1 MKPLVPGASQL
12 VLLLLLRAR
21 PATRKR
27 RTSDKGYRI
36 EGWEEWWRGGKKE
49 WKTKGMREGR
59 KGMGGKG
66 RERGAI
72 RDTEGVVETWRDLNN
87 TLHLNA
93 STDKRN
99 GPATRNI
106 LLRAIIFSLA
116 NAPVA
121 IVSLS
126 RISCNPLSLFSRD
139 ENDDTICFKWFFRNE
154 LSSPLLSSF
163 FSLFLLLVVGILSGD
178 KRRFTVR
185 GRIYERTEAVVAFF
199 RILVAR
205 EYIRNGIKM
214 EMFPAGTSP
223 YSSRISTTSP

>member
-1 MKPLVPGASQL
+1 M
-12 VLLLLLRAR
+12 
-21 PATRKR
+21 
-27 RTSDKGYRI
+27 
-36 EGWEEWWRGGKKE
+36 E
-49 WKTKGMREGR
+49 
-59 KGMGGKG
+59 GKG

-139 ENDDTICFKWFFRNE
+139 ENDDTICFK
-154 LSSPLLSSF
+154 
-163 FSLFLLLVVGILSGD
+163 
-178 KRRFTVR
+178 
-185 GRIYERTEAVVAFF
+185 
-199 RILVAR
+199 
-205 EYIRNGIKM
+205 
-214 EMFPAGTSP
+214 
-223 YSSRISTTSP
+223 

>member
-1 MKPLVPGASQL
+1 MKPLVPGASQ
-12 VLLLLLRAR
+12 LLRAR

-27 RTSDKGYRI
+27 RIKDKGYRI
-36 EGWEEWWRGGKKE
+36 EGQEKGKSGGEREKRSGRQRGWEREGEEW
-49 WKTKGMREGR
+49 
-59 KGMGGKG
+59 GKG
-66 RERGAI
+66 RERRAI
-72 RDTEGVVETWRDLNN
+72 RDTEGAVETWRDLNN

-116 NAPVA
+116 NATVV

-126 RISCNPLSLFSRD
+126 RISCNPLSARWERRYYLFQMIFSKR
-139 ENDDTICFKWFFRNE
+139 TFF
-154 LSSPLLSSF
+154 PPSF
-163 FSLFLLLVVGILSGD
+163 FFFLSLPLSLVVGILFGD
-178 KRRFTVR
+178 KRRFSVR
-185 GRIYERTEAVVAFF
+185 GRIYERTDAVVAFF

-205 EYIRNGIKM
+205 EYIGNGIKM

>member
-1 MKPLVPGASQL
+1 M
-12 VLLLLLRAR
+12 RD
-21 PATRKR
+21 R
-27 RTSDKGYRI
+27 RRGREERRIKDIESKG
-36 EGWEEWWRGGKKE
+36 GKSGGGEEGKKE

-99 GPATRNI
+99 DPATRNI

-126 RISCNPLSLFSRD
+126 RISCNPLSLSLSPREMRTTILFVS
-139 ENDDTICFKWFFRNE
+139 NDFFETNF
-154 LSSPLLSSF
+154 LPPSSLL
-163 FSLFLLLVVGILSGD
+163 FSLSFSFCL
-178 KRRFTVR
+178 
-185 GRIYERTEAVVAFF
+185 
-199 RILVAR
+199 
-205 EYIRNGIKM
+205 
-214 EMFPAGTSP
+214 
-223 YSSRISTTSP
+223 

>member
-1 MKPLVPGASQL
+1 M
-12 VLLLLLRAR
+12 RD
-21 PATRKR
+21 R
-27 RTSDKGYRI
+27 RRGREERRIKDIESKGGKSGG
-36 EGWEEWWRGGKKE
+36 EGGKKK

-59 KGMGGKG
+59 KEIGGKG

-126 RISCNPLSLFSRD
+126 RISCNSLSLSPREMRTTILFVS
-139 ENDDTICFKWFFRNE
+139 NDFFETNF
-154 LSSPLLSSF
+154 LPPSSLL
-163 FSLFLLLVVGILSGD
+163 FSLSFC
-178 KRRFTVR
+178 F
-185 GRIYERTEAVVAFF
+185 
-199 RILVAR
+199 
-205 EYIRNGIKM
+205 
-214 EMFPAGTSP
+214 
-223 YSSRISTTSP
+223 

>member
-1 MKPLVPGASQL
+1 MKPLVPGASQ
-12 VLLLLLRAR
+12 LLRAR

-27 RTSDKGYRI
+27 RIKDKGYRI
-36 EGWEEWWRGGKKE
+36 EGQEKGEEWRWEGKKE
-49 WKTKGMREGR
+49 WKTKGMGEGR
-59 KGMGGKG
+59 RGMGKG
-66 RERGAI
+66 TRKKSNKGHRGGAI
-72 RDTEGVVETWRDLNN
+72 ETWRDLNN

-116 NAPVA
+116 NATVV

-126 RISCNPLSLFSRD
+126 RISCNPLSARWERRYYLFQMIFSKR
-139 ENDDTICFKWFFRNE
+139 TFF
-154 LSSPLLSSF
+154 PPSF
-163 FSLFLLLVVGILSGD
+163 FFFLSLPLSLVVGILFGD
-178 KRRFTVR
+178 KRRFSVR
-185 GRIYERTEAVVAFF
+185 GRIYERTDAVVAFF

-205 EYIRNGIKM
+205 EYIGNGIKM

>member
-12 VLLLLLRAR
+12 VLLRAR

-126 RISCNPLSLFSRD
+126 RISCNSLSLSPREMRTTILFVS
-139 ENDDTICFKWFFRNE
+139 NDFFETNF
-154 LSSPLLSSF
+154 LPP
-163 FSLFLLLVVGILSGD
+163 FSLLFSLS
-178 KRRFTVR
+178 FS
-185 GRIYERTEAVVAFF
+185 FC
-199 RILVAR
+199 L
-205 EYIRNGIKM
+205 
-214 EMFPAGTSP
+214 
-223 YSSRISTTSP
+223 